1 MGSSSTYEDAKRK
14 EKKAEETSDLA
25 TEEEG
30 SQKRKRKPP
39 RHILSSSEDEQ
50 ESEPVAQHGHG
61 NPQASI
67 STFIPTP
74 APPKM
79 PLPQSQQPPSS
90 SSADV
95 PGAKRKRTVQLFLK
109 LSGFQAEV
117 LRLLGGIAAQLQ
129 SQAKIL
135 RQLEAQRHEPK
146 KPTTIPAVLHLLP
159 LSSHEDVAQLETL
172 LQEDENKEAL
182 IAHLALIGGSSVQDV
197 TRSVMKRCMLDA
209 LAKNYCMT
217 GRKGKLRMEH
227 LQLVCVVTGAVH
239 RCFEQKK
246 KNGEEAI
253 VVQKNTTL
261 KAIADWLRYAAARVK
276 KTEGAASA

>member
-1 MGSSSTYEDAKRK
+1 MS
-14 EKKAEETSDLA
+14 KKVNQLRNMDM
-25 TEEEG
+25 
-30 SQKRKRKPP
+30 
-39 RHILSSSEDEQ
+39 
-50 ESEPVAQHGHG
+50 
-61 NPQASI
+61 N
-67 STFIPTP
+67 
-74 APPKM
+74 
-79 PLPQSQQPPSS
+79 QQPPSS

-95 PGAKRKRTVQLFLK
+95 PGAKRKRT
-109 LSGFQAEV
+109 GFQAEV